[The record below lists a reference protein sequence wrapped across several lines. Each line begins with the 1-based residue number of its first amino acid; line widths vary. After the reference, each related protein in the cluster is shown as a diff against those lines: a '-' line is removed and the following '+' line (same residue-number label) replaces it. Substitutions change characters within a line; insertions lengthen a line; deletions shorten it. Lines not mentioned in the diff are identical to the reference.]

1 MGRINK
7 NKPINADLAMD
18 SKSNPRL
25 GWCATRQ
32 PAPVPVRQLP
42 STLHLMTKNAL
53 LTPLSGS
60 FTSHRPLL
68 IFHVTTTFS
77 EKANDD
83 WYTDSLT
90 GRLWFMS
97 VSTLKNPKVFAL
109 PSNFTDHSLTPA
121 VHLPNA
127 AKATAPGPLCFDQ
140 VEANHWSVEQEAAG
154 MAWYGPQWQA
164 TRLWALLQCWQSCSF
179 FWPSGCNSFHFR
191 KAHVCI
197 WHSLIIAL
205 LRHGYY
211 GNAPW
216 PYSELC
222 QEEREAQRKAG
233 PERARGKK
241 KKLFRECCKQKWKEL
256 LFHRLKAKEL
266 C

>member
-1 MGRINK
+1 MCYQ
-7 NKPINADLAMD
+7 AA
-18 SKSNPRL
+18 SSY
-25 GWCATRQ
+25 
-32 PAPVPVRQLP
+32 P
-42 STLHLMTKNAL
+42 SQTTSFNTTSDDQKCLVDVTLREFYQ
-53 LTPLSGS
+53 S
-60 FTSHRPLL
+60 SHRPLL
-68 IFHVTTTFS
+68 RFHVTTIFS
-77 EKANDD
+77 EKANADC
-83 WYTDSLT
+83 YTDSLT
-90 GRLWFMS
+90 GRLWFTS

-164 TRLWALLQCWQSCSF
+164 TRLWALLQRWQSCSS

-211 GNAPW
+211 GNEPW

-222 QEEREAQRKAG
+222 QEERERDTEEG
-233 PERARGKK
+233 WTWTSERKK
-241 KKLFRECCKQKWKEL
+241 KKKKTVQGVLQAEMEG
-256 LFHRLKAKEL
+256 AVVSSIES
-266 C
+266 